1 MTDTRREARDTR
13 IAPPTILSAIE
24 ADAARDVA
32 AKFIDVAASYFAD
45 TRRREDRV
53 STASSPAELARRFDE
68 PLPRDA
74 HDIDAVIQRIR
85 TQVIPDAN
93 HLWHPRYVGH
103 QIAGPLPAAVWTE
116 PVTAALNQSVAVF
129 EMSPVGTVLE
139 HQVVAWLC
147 QLAGFG
153 SEAGG
158 TLTSGGTEAT
168 FTGLLAARAAA
179 LPDAWTN
186 GVGADPPVLI
196 CGEHAHYAVTRAG
209 AQLGIGMRNVLSV
222 PSRDYRLDPDA
233 LATRVEELTRGGRRV
248 MAVVATAGSTAT
260 GSFDD
265 LDAIA
270 SVCDQHG
277 IWLHVDA
284 AHGGSALLSNAHRE
298 RLRGIERVRSLA
310 WDPHKMMLLPS
321 QSGTL
326 LVRDARDLDAAF
338 SQRAPYLFSD
348 AQAERSWDQG
358 PRSFMCSR
366 RADVLKL
373 WVALQR
379 YGATALGELYDYFCA
394 LTRFMWEEIVERSD
408 FVPLHEPDC
417 DILCFRYVG
426 SGRLN
431 DDALDALNRELRE
444 RYNRSGEGW
453 ITATTLSGR
462 RVLRVTLMN
471 PRTTPDDIRDILD
484 GLARVGAKLE
494 AEL

>member
-1 MTDTRREARDTR
+1 VTRDTR
-13 IAPPTILSAIE
+13 LSPPAILSEIE
-24 ADAARDVA
+24 ADASRDIA
-32 AKFIDVAASYFAD
+32 AKFVAIAADYFEQ
-45 TRRREDRV
+45 TRRRDDRV
-53 STASSPAELARRFDE
+53 STSSSPSQLARRFDE
-68 PLPRDA
+68 PLPREA
-74 HDIDAVIQRIR
+74 HDVDVVIERLR

-139 HQVVAWLC
+139 HQVISWLC
-147 QLAGFG
+147 ALVGFP
-153 SEAGG
+153 SESGG

-186 GVGADPPVLI
+186 GVGADPPVLL

-209 AQLGIGMRNVLSV
+209 AQLGIGMRNVLAV
-222 PSRDYRLDPDA
+222 RSRDYKLDPEA
-233 LATRVEELTRGGRRV
+233 LADRIAEFARDGRRV

-265 LDAIA
+265 LDAVA
-270 SVCDQHG
+270 SVCDEHG

-284 AHGGSALLSNAHRE
+284 AHGGSALLSNTHRE

-321 QSGTL
+321 QAGTL
-326 LVRDARDLDAAF
+326 LVRDARELESAF
-338 SQRAPYLFSD
+338 SQRAPYLFAD
-348 AQAERSWDQG
+348 AHAERSWDQG

-366 RADVLKL
+366 RADALKL

-379 YGATALGELYDYFCA
+379 YGADALGELYDYFCA
-394 LTRFMWEEIVERSD
+394 LARFMFEETAERAG
-408 FVPLHEPDC
+408 FVALHEPEGN
-417 DILCFRYVG
+417 ILCFRYVG
-426 SGRLN
+426 SGGLSN
-431 DDALDALNRELRE
+431 VTLDEVNRELRE
-444 RYNRSGEGW
+444 RYNQSGEGW
-453 ITATTLSGR
+453 ITATNLDGR

-471 PRTTPDDIRDILD
+471 PRTTTDDIRDILD
-484 GLARVGAKLE
+484 GLARVGARLE
-494 AEL
+494 REL

>member
-1 MTDTRREARDTR
+1 MDTLHETRNARLE
-13 IAPPTILSAIE
+13 PPKILSAIE
-24 ADAARDVA
+24 ADASRDIAMKFVEVA
-32 AKFIDVAASYFAD
+32 TSYFAD
-45 TRRREDRV
+45 TRRRGDRV
-53 STASSPAELARRFDE
+53 STSSAPAELATRFDE

-74 HDIDAVIQRIR
+74 RSVDEVIDRLR

-139 HQVVAWLC
+139 HQVVSWLC
-147 QLAGFG
+147 ALAGFPPE
-153 SEAGG
+153 SGG

-168 FTGLLAARAAA
+168 FTGLLAARAAS
-179 LPDAWTN
+179 LPDAWMN
-186 GVGADPPVLI
+186 GVGANPPVLL

-209 AQLGIGMRNVLSV
+209 AQLGIGMRNVLSI
-222 PSRDYRLDPDA
+222 PSRDYRLDPGA
-233 LATRVEELTRGGRRV
+233 LAARVAELTRDGRRV
-248 MAVVATAGSTAT
+248 MAIVATAGSTAT

-270 SVCDQHG
+270 TICDEHD

-284 AHGGSALLSNAHRE
+284 AHGGSALLSKTHRE

-310 WDPHKMMLLPS
+310 WDPHKMMLVPS
-321 QSGTL
+321 QAGTL

-348 AQAERSWDQG
+348 AHAEKSWDQG

-379 YGATALGELYDYFCA
+379 YGANALGELYDYFCA
-394 LTRFMWEEIVERSD
+394 LARYLFDEIAERSD
-408 FVPLHEPDC
+408 FVALHEPEC
-417 DILCFRYVG
+417 NILCFRYVG

-431 DDALDALNRELRE
+431 DEALDALNRELRE
-444 RYNRSGEGW
+444 RYNQSGEGW
-453 ITATTLSGR
+453 ITATNLGAR

-471 PRTTPDDIRDILD
+471 PRTTTGDIRDILD
-484 GLARVGAKLE
+484 GLARIGAKLE
-494 AEL
+494 AGTL

>member
-1 MTDTRREARDTR
+1 MMRTENETRDAKL
-13 IAPPTILSAIE
+13 APPKILSEIE
-24 ADAARDVA
+24 ADAAADVA
-32 AKFIDVAASYFAD
+32 AKFVDVAATYFAE
-45 TRRREDRV
+45 TRRRGDRV
-53 STASSPAELARRFDE
+53 STAQSPSELARRFEE

-74 HDIDAVIQRIR
+74 HSVDAIIQRLR

-116 PVTAALNQSVAVF
+116 SITAALNQSVAVF

-139 HQVVAWLC
+139 HQVISWLC
-147 QLAGFG
+147 GLAGFPSSG
-153 SEAGG
+153 GG

-179 LPDAWTN
+179 LPDAWTD
-186 GVGADPPVLI
+186 GVGADPPVLL

-222 PSRDYRLDPDA
+222 PSRDYRMDPDA
-233 LATRVEELTRGGRRV
+233 LAARVRDLAHENRRV

-270 SVCDQHG
+270 SICDEHG
-277 IWLHVDA
+277 IWLHLDG
-284 AHGGSALLSNAHRE
+284 AHGASALLSATHRD
-298 RLRGIERVRSLA
+298 RLRGIDRVRSLA

-321 QSGTL
+321 QAGTL
-326 LVRDARDLDAAF
+326 LVRDVRDLDAAF
-338 SQRAPYLFSD
+338 SQRAPYLFND
-348 AQAERSWDQG
+348 AHAEKSWDQG

-366 RADVLKL
+366 RADALKL
-373 WVALQR
+373 WVVLQR
-379 YGATALGELYDYFCA
+379 YGTDALGDLYDYFCA
-394 LTRFMWEEIVERSD
+394 LARRMFEEIAERGD
-408 FVPLHEPDC
+408 FVALHEPEC
-417 DILCFRYVG
+417 NILCFRYVG

-431 DDALDALNRELRE
+431 DDGLDALNRVLRE
-444 RYNRSGEGW
+444 RYNQSGEGW
-453 ITATTLSGR
+453 ITATYLGGR

-471 PRTTPDDIRDILD
+471 PRTTPGDIRDILD
-484 GLARVGAKLE
+484 GLARIGARLE
-494 AEL
+494 PES

>member
-1 MTDTRREARDTR
+1 MTDTGQVTRDTR
-13 IAPPTILSAIE
+13 LAPPRILSAIE
-24 ADAARDVA
+24 ADASRDVA
-32 AKFIDVAASYFAD
+32 AQFVEIAASYFDD
-45 TRRREDRV
+45 TRRRDERV
-53 STASSPAELARRFDE
+53 STALLPSELARRFDE
-68 PLPRDA
+68 PLPRDP
-74 HDIDAVIQRIR
+74 HSIDTVIERLR

-116 PVTAALNQSVAVF
+116 SITAALNQSVAVF

-139 HQVVAWLC
+139 HQVVSWLC
-147 QLAGFG
+147 GLAGFPADG
-153 SEAGG
+153 GG

-186 GVGADPPVLI
+186 GVGANPPVLL

-233 LATRVEELTRGGRRV
+233 LAARVAELARDGRKI

-270 SVCDQHG
+270 AICDQHG

-284 AHGGSALLSNAHRE
+284 AHGGSALLSDKHRD
-298 RLRGIERVRSLA
+298 RVRGIERVRSLA

-321 QSGTL
+321 QAGTL

-338 SQRAPYLFSD
+338 SQRAPYLFGD
-348 AQAERSWDQG
+348 AHAEKSWDQG

-379 YGATALGELYDYFCA
+379 YGANALGELYDYFCA
-394 LTRFMWEEIVERSD
+394 LARFMYEEIAERPD
-408 FVPLHEPDC
+408 FVALHEPEC

-426 SGRLN
+426 SGRLS

-444 RYNRSGEGW
+444 RYNQSGEGW
-453 ITATTLSGR
+453 ITATNLAAR

-471 PRTTPDDIRDILD
+471 PRTTPGDIRDILD
-484 GLARVGAKLE
+484 GLARIGAKLE
-494 AEL
+494 REL

>member
-1 MTDTRREARDTR
+1 MMDTRHETRDTR
-13 IAPPTILSAIE
+13 LAAPKILSAIE
-24 ADAARDVA
+24 ADASKDVA
-32 AKFIDVAASYFAD
+32 ARFVDIAVSYYAD

-74 HDIDAVIQRIR
+74 QDIDAVIKRIR

-116 PVTAALNQSVAVF
+116 PVTAALNQSVAVW
-129 EMSPVGTVLE
+129 EMSPIGTVLE
-139 HQVVAWLC
+139 HQVVTWLC

-153 SEAGG
+153 AESGG

-186 GVGADPPVLI
+186 GVGADPPVLL

-209 AQLGIGMRNVLSV
+209 AQLGLGMRNVLAV
-222 PSRDYRLDPDA
+222 PSRDYRLDPEA
-233 LATRVEELTRGGRRV
+233 LAARIEALTRSGRRV

-284 AHGGSALLSNAHRE
+284 AHGGSALLSKTHRD

-321 QSGTL
+321 QAGTL

-338 SQRAPYLFSD
+338 SQRAPYLFND
-348 AQAERSWDQG
+348 GHGERSWDQG

-366 RADVLKL
+366 RADALKL

-394 LTRFMWEEIVERSD
+394 LTRFMWEEIAERSD
-408 FVPLHEPDC
+408 FVSLHEPDC

-453 ITATTLSGR
+453 ITATNLDGR

-471 PRTTPDDIRDILD
+471 PRTTTGDIRDILD
-484 GLARVGAKLE
+484 GLARIGAKLE

>member
-1 MTDTRREARDTR
+1 MDTGQETRDTGLE
-13 IAPPTILSAIE
+13 PPQILSAIE
-24 ADAARDVA
+24 ADASRDVA
-32 AKFIDVAASYFAD
+32 IKFVEVATSYFAD
-45 TRRREDRV
+45 TRRRDDRV
-53 STASSPAELARRFDE
+53 STPLMPAELARRFDE

-74 HDIDAVIQRIR
+74 HSVDEVIERLR

-103 QIAGPLPAAVWTE
+103 QIAGPLPAPVWTE

-139 HQVVAWLC
+139 HQVVSWLC
-147 QLAGFG
+147 ALAGFPTA
-153 SEAGG
+153 SGG

-179 LPDAWTN
+179 LPDAWMN
-186 GVGADPPVLI
+186 GVGANPPVLL

-209 AQLGIGMRNVLSV
+209 AQLGIGMRNVLAI
-222 PSRDYRLDPDA
+222 PSRDYRLDTDA
-233 LATRVEELTRGGRRV
+233 LAARVAELTRAGRRV

-265 LDAIA
+265 LDSIAAI
-270 SVCDQHG
+270 CDQQG

-284 AHGGSALLSNAHRE
+284 AHGGSALLSDTHRE

-310 WDPHKMMLLPS
+310 WDPHKMMLVPS
-321 QSGTL
+321 QAGTL

-348 AQAERSWDQG
+348 AHAEKSWDQG

-373 WVALQR
+373 WVTLQR
-379 YGATALGELYDYFCA
+379 YGVNALGELYDYFCA
-394 LTRFMWEEIVERSD
+394 LARYLFDEIAERSD
-408 FVPLHEPDC
+408 FVALHEPEC
-417 DILCFRYVG
+417 NILCFRYVG

-444 RYNRSGEGW
+444 RYNQSGEGW
-453 ITATTLSGR
+453 ITATNLGAR

-471 PRTTPDDIRDILD
+471 PRTTTGDLREILN
-484 GLARVGAKLE
+484 GLARIGAKLE
-494 AEL
+494 AGAL

>member
-1 MTDTRREARDTR
+1 MMETERDRRLS
-13 IAPPTILSAIE
+13 PPRILSEIE
-24 ADAARDVA
+24 SDASSDVA
-32 AKFIDVAASYFAD
+32 RKFIELAASYFAD
-45 TRRREDRV
+45 TRRRADRV
-53 STASSPAELARRFDE
+53 STSQSASQLARRFAE

-74 HDIDAVIQRIR
+74 HPVDAIVERLR

-139 HQVVAWLC
+139 HQVITWLC
-147 QLAGFG
+147 GLAGFS
-153 SEAGG
+153 SESGG

-168 FTGLLAARAAA
+168 FTGLLAARAVA

-186 GVGADPPVLI
+186 GVGANPPVLL

-222 PSRDYRLDPDA
+222 ASRDYRLDPDA
-233 LATRVEELTRGGRRV
+233 LAARIAELARDKRPV

-265 LDAIA
+265 LQAIA
-270 SVCDQHG
+270 SICDEHD
-277 IWLHVDA
+277 IWLHVDG
-284 AHGGSALLSNAHRE
+284 AHGASALLSTEHRE

-321 QSGTL
+321 QAGTL

-348 AQAERSWDQG
+348 AHAEKSWDQG
-358 PRSFMCSR
+358 QRSFMCSR

-394 LTRFMWEEIVERSD
+394 LARFMYEEIAERSD
-408 FVPLHEPDC
+408 FTALHEPEC

-444 RYNRSGEGW
+444 RYNQSGEGW
-453 ITATTLSGR
+453 ITATNLAGR

-471 PRTTPDDIRDILD
+471 PRTTTGDIRDVLD

-494 AEL
+494 REL